1 MTFMKEGP
9 EGIAGMW
16 SHRNAG
22 TFQITQYL
30 VLDQIILH
38 NNRCGSLI
46 FHEYLTYLCV
56 IL

>member
-1 MTFMKEGP
+1 MKEGP

-16 SHRNAG
+16 SHRNVG
-22 TFQITQYL
+22 TFQNTQYI

-46 FHEYLTYLCV
+46 FHEYLTYLYV
-56 IL
+56 IH